1 LDQIKQI
8 LLFIDLTCIDE
19 NYHLTILEIRPPV
32 LSLLLNM
39 YMSAQGNYII
49 THDETTI

>member
-1 LDQIKQI
+1 LKSD
-8 LLFIDLTCIDE
+8 
-19 NYHLTILEIRPPV
+19 PPV